1 MTRDDLF
8 EMLAEQTPACGPARE
23 ALLSGGTFE
32 VWDGLVPA
40 DRLFH
45 TYRTRTRLRLT
56 QKRGVAT
63 LGLTETVEIL
73 EQAGDQALRIGM
85 IKTAGQA
92 WTFMLLLDAAAT
104 TVIACA
110 RGGRVQLE
118 DG

>member
-1 MTRDDLF
+1 MTRDDLS
-8 EMLAEQTPACGPARE
+8 EMLSEQTPACGPARE

-40 DRLFH
+40 NRAFH
-45 TYRTRTRLRLT
+45 TYRTRLRLT

-85 IKTAGQA
+85 IKTEDRA
-92 WTFMLLLDAAAT
+92 WTFMLFLDAAAT
-104 TVIACA
+104 TVLACA
-110 RGGRVQLE
+110 RGGHVQLE

>member
-1 MTRDDLF
+1 MTRDDLS

-23 ALLSGGTFE
+23 VLLSGGTFE

-45 TYRTRTRLRLT
+45 TYRTRLRIT

-63 LGLTETVEIL
+63 LGLIETVEIL
-73 EQAGDQALRIGM
+73 EQAGDQAMRIGM
-85 IKTAGQA
+85 VKTADRA
-92 WTFMLLLDAAAT
+92 WAFMLFLDAAAT
-104 TVIACA
+104 TVLACA

-118 DG
+118 DD

>member
-23 ALLSGGTFE
+23 ALLSGGAFE

-45 TYRTRTRLRLT
+45 TYRTRLRLT
-56 QKRGVAT
+56 RKRGVAT

-85 IKTAGQA
+85 VKTADRA
-92 WTFMLLLDAAAT
+92 WTFMLFLDAAAT
-104 TVIACA
+104 TVLACA
-110 RGGRVQLE
+110 RGGRVQRE
-118 DG
+118 DD